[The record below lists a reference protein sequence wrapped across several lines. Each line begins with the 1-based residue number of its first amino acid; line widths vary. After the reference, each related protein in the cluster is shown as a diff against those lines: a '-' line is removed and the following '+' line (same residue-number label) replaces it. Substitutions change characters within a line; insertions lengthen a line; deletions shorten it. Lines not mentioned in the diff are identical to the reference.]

1 MFDAAGFGI
10 VADGR
15 DVAEGIVRAIDA
27 GQEVV
32 LGKGTYLSSP
42 IRISRSAHIHLED
55 GAVLKFIP
63 EFSAYP
69 PVFTRWE
76 GVRCWCMHP
85 CLFIEDA
92 EGVTIDGE
100 GTIDGSGEAWWEETA
115 KKRGKPGAVPATDI
129 EKRFA
134 ALNPDY
140 ASQPGGGGGRDFQFL
155 RPPLIQIKGSSD
167 VTLRGIT
174 VRNSPFWTIHPLYS
188 RRVLIDSVTIINP
201 YEAPNTDGIDIE
213 SSEDVTVRNSF
224 VFVGDDG
231 IAIKSGSGADGIA
244 DGRPCRNVRIIGCN
258 VKAAHGGA
266 VIGSETAGEIS
277 GISVEDCVFDGTD
290 RGIRIKSRRGRGG
303 CIHGLRFRNLIMR
316 GNLCPL
322 VINMYY
328 RCGAYNPDD
337 FSLDP
342 RPVSERTPRIH
353 DISIERVRA
362 AGCRAS
368 IAFIAGLPESRAE
381 GITIS
386 DSSFA
391 LADHGLADPSLAEL
405 TSGLPE
411 SSFRGILVRNADIM
425 LRNTDIKLPG
435 SGPATCTESGGTVTV
450 I

>member
-15 DVAEGIVRAIDA
+15 DVAEGIARAIDA

-42 IRISRSAHIHLED
+42 IRISRSAHIHLEE

-328 RCGAYNPDD
+328 RCGADD
-337 FSLDP
+337 EGAFSLEAQPVTEATPELYDVDISECHAIDSMASAGMLVGLP
-342 RPVSERTPRIH
+342 ERPVRNLSIRRCTFAVRKGTDTPVSESDMYR
-353 DISIERVRA
+353 
-362 AGCRAS
+362 
-368 IAFIAGLPESRAE
+368 GLPDPPSR
-381 GITIS
+381 
-386 DSSFA
+386 
-391 LADHGLADPSLAEL
+391 GL
-405 TSGLPE
+405 
-411 SSFRGILVRNADIM
+411 RIRNAEVHMEDVEVSCEGEKVIIE
-425 LRNTDIKLPG
+425 DGVKL
-435 SGPATCTESGGTVTV
+435 